1 MNEQKIC
8 THFTNCIFCH
18 SSIYGFRL
26 RIFKVFLHNDCQNN
40 MRDTGTDPGFEVR
53 GSALKKIAP
62 TGVRRE
68 NIWGISCEKSRFYAK
83 NHYFPILGP
92 PPWIHPWDRYLYRQ
106 MDDYMPPFW
115 LNYLEILQK
124 QPIYI
129 IFENCID
136 FLLLPVYV
144 V

>member
-62 TGVRRE
+62 TGVRCE

-83 NHYFPILGP
+83 KSLFSNFRP
-92 PPWIHPWDRYLYRQ
+92 PPRSAPGTDICTGKWMITCHLFDLIKLFRNTSKAAHLHH
-106 MDDYMPPFW
+106 F
-115 LNYLEILQK
+115 
-124 QPIYI
+124 
-129 IFENCID
+129 
-136 FLLLPVYV
+136 
-144 V
+144 